1 MTNNAWHI
9 SASGSAPLQTA
20 GGGVLSRIVVNNSGG
35 AAGSTVTV
43 YDSATASGTVLAVL
57 HCDTTAAQ
65 GTYEYGIPLQNGLTI
80 VNAAPATDLT
90 VVLSP
95 PPVNPHSP
103 VI

>member
-1 MTNNAWHI
+1 MSNNVWHI
-9 SASGSAPLQTA
+9 SASGNAPLQST
-20 GGGVLSRIVVNNSGG
+20 GGAVLSRITVNNSGG

-43 YDSATASGTVLAVL
+43 YDSPSASGSIIAIL

-65 GTYEYGIPLQNGLTI
+65 GTYEYGVPLQNGLTI
-80 VNAAPATDLT
+80 VNANPATDMT

-95 PPVNPHSP
+95 PPINVHSS